1 MIKAIESDKF
11 KIRLDES
18 MRVHADTGENN
29 VFKVVDLEFGDYIR
43 VQYSEI
49 HELIELLKK
58 AEDIF

>member
-18 MRVHADTGENN
+18 MRVHTDTGENN
-29 VFKVVDLEFGDYIR
+29 VFKVVDLEFGDYIK

-49 HELIELLKK
+49 QELIELLKK